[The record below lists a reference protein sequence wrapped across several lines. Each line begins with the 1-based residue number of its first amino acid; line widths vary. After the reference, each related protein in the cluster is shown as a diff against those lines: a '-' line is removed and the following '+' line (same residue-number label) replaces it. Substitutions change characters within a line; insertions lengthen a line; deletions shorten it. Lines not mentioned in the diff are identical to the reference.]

1 MTSEPDSKQGR
12 RPPTIDLKATEVGE
26 PASPKVSPEPP
37 PDAAG
42 ASTAPKSAGRLKSH
56 AVSAGIGAIAM
67 AAIVAALWFK
77 GFVPSHQPAAPPDT
91 TVATAPPA
99 ATAPD
104 NAAPFVAAPVAAPSV
119 ATTSPATP
127 PNADT
132 DAQAKSLADSL
143 AALGQRVDDIA
154 GTSQS
159 AAKSAAAAQ
168 SAADAANKAAQADV
182 QHSDFDALAN
192 RMAALESAVKTLS
205 DNLAHPVSGAN
216 DQAARLTVAAEALRA
231 AVERGAPY
239 QAELAAVQ
247 SLGVDQSATAP
258 LASFAAGG
266 GPSAAALARELAALL
281 PALEHAADTA
291 PGDTSFLGRLEAS
304 ARKLVRITPVDAP
317 LGDDPSAVI
326 GRLTIDAERAD
337 ITAALADVAALPDSA
352 KPATAG
358 WVEKAQARN
367 AAIAA
372 SRGIAAD
379 ALAALSKPAAQ

>member
-1 MTSEPDSKQGR
+1 MTSEPDSKPGR

-26 PASPKVSPEPP
+26 PASPKTSPEPP

-42 ASTAPKSAGRLKSH
+42 ASTAPKSASRLKSH
-56 AVSAGIGAIAM
+56 AISAGFGAITM

-77 GFVPSHQPAAPPDT
+77 GFVPSHQPAALPDT
-91 TVATAPPA
+91 TVATAPPSA
-99 ATAPD
+99 IAPD
-104 NAAPFVAAPVAAPSV
+104 NTAPFVAAPAAAPSV

-143 AALGQRVDDIA
+143 AALGHRVDDIA

-159 AAKSAAAAQ
+159 AAKSA
-168 SAADAANKAAQADV
+168 DAANNAAQADV

-239 QAELAAVQ
+239 QVELAAVQ
-247 SLGVDQSATAP
+247 ALGVDQSATAP
-258 LASFAAGG
+258 LAPFAAGG
-266 GPSAAALARELAALL
+266 VPSSAALARELATLL
-281 PALEHAADTA
+281 PALERTADTA
-291 PGDTSFLGRLEAS
+291 PGDASFLGRLEAS
-304 ARKLVRITPVDAP
+304 ARKLVRITPLDAP
-317 LGDDPSAVI
+317 LGDDPSAVM
-326 GRLTIDAERAD
+326 GRLTIDTERAD
-337 ITAALADVAALPDSA
+337 ITAALTDITALPDSA